1 MKVAIVGAGRMGR
14 WFTGFF
20 LEEKI
25 KVIVSDVNKEKLD
38 KIEEDFG
45 VATTDNVNAVKDAD
59 RVLVSVP
66 IESFEDVLKEIH
78 SFLRPNQ
85 IIMDVCSIKEL
96 PVKLMHDYLKTGITL
111 GTHPVF
117 GPGAKSI
124 KKQRIIL
131 TPTNPKEKKVAEDFK
146 NWLEERGAYVSITS
160 PRRHD
165 ELMSM
170 VLGLPHFV
178 GIILCDTLVDYANFK
193 ETRGM
198 AGSTY
203 KMLLTLAEAVAFE
216 DPEFYADLQTRLP
229 NVEKLESML
238 YQKTGEW
245 LNIIRKKDKLEFATR
260 MKSVVTKL
268 KNINPNY
275 TDSYELMHK
284 LFDNVVL

>member
-20 LEEKI
+20 LEENI
-25 KVIVSDVNKEKLD
+25 KVIVSDVNTEKLD
-38 KIEEDFG
+38 KIEEEFG
-45 VATTDNVNAVKDAD
+45 VDTTDNVNAVKDAD
-59 RVLVSVP
+59 RILVSVP
-66 IESFEDVLKEIH
+66 IQSFEEVIKEIH
-78 SFLRPNQ
+78 SCLRPNQ

-96 PVKLMHDYLKTGITL
+96 PVKIMHDYVKTGITL

-131 TPTNPKEKKVAEDFK
+131 TPTNPKEKEVAKDFK
-146 NWLEERGAYVSITS
+146 MWLEERGAYVSITS

-178 GIILCDTLVDYANFK
+178 GVILCDTLVDYANFK
-193 ETRGM
+193 EARGM

-245 LNIIRKKDKLEFATR
+245 LSIIRK
-260 MKSVVTKL
+260 
-268 KNINPNY
+268 
-275 TDSYELMHK
+275 
-284 LFDNVVL
+284 